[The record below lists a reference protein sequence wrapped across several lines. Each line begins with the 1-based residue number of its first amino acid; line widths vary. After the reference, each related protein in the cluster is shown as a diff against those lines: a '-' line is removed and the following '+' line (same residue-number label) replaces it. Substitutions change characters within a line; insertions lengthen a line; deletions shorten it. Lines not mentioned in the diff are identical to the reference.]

1 MKRLK
6 VIPLAALLVLSSCK
20 EKEAE
25 QTTATIFPVNVEQIS
40 LEQVDQIYDFT
51 ATVQPYKKNSIGSAQ
66 PNRIKKIFVEVG
78 DRVRKGQVLVQMDA
92 INRSQQKT
100 QLDIIES
107 DYNRVKELYAVGGVS
122 KQQLDQAKAQYDV
135 AKDAF
140 SSLDENTDL
149 LSPIDGVITAR
160 NYDPGDM
167 YNAQQPILTV
177 MQIQPVK
184 LLINVSEKLYPKIKE
199 GMSVDVFLDVYGDEL
214 FKGKVNL
221 IYPTVDEQTRT
232 FSVEVLL
239 PNTNNKVRPGM
250 YARVV
255 LPVESA
261 ERIIVSDKAVVKQP
275 GSNERFVYVVSGD
288 SVIHTKVEIGRRLD
302 NKFEIISGLE
312 SGQQVVVNGAARLV
326 NGSKIEIKK

>member
-6 VIPLAALLVLSSCK
+6 VIPLMLLIVLSSCK
-20 EKEAE
+20 EKVAE
-25 QTTATIFPVNVEQIS
+25 QAAETVFPVNVEQIN
-40 LEQVDQIYDFT
+40 LEEVEQIYDFT

-100 QLDIIES
+100 QLNTIEA
-107 DYNRVKELYAVGGVS
+107 DYNRVKELYAVGGAS

-149 LSPIDGVITAR
+149 LSPIDGVVTVR

-167 YNAQQPILTV
+167 YNAQQPILTI

-184 LLINVSEKLYPKIKE
+184 LLINVSETLYPRIKE
-199 GMSVDVFLDVYGDEL
+199 GMSVNVLLDVYGDEV

-221 IYPTVDEQTRT
+221 IYPTIDETTRT

-239 PNTNNKVRPGM
+239 PNSNNKVRPGM
-250 YARVV
+250 FARVV
-255 LPVESA
+255 LPIEKV
-261 ERIIVSDKAVVKQP
+261 ERIVVSDKAVVKQA
-275 GSNERFVYVVSGD
+275 GSNERFVFVVDGD
-288 SVIHTKVEIGRRLD
+288 RVVHTKVEIGRRMD
-302 NKFEIISGLE
+302 NKYEIINGLQP
-312 SGQQVVVNGAARLV
+312 GQNVVVNGAARLV